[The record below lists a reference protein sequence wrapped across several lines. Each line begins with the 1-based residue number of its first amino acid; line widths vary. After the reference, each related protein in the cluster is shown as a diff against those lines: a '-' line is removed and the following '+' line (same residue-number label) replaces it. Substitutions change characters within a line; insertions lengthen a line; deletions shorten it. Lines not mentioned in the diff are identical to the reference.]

1 MKVLAGGHGAATD
14 RIVDCLELLV
24 LLPSRSQVHTRPRV
38 VCFTSRDGM
47 LLARLHVIATI
58 DADEWHLGRLG
69 VVPALAQVL
78 LLAGAAG
85 VVAAVDYWLHR
96 GVAALA
102 QRVLGVLDSG
112 AWRGV
117 LVMVRM
123 SAVIGAQVRVE
134 VQVRR
139 RQSTL
144 FKVFLLNDRHG
155 PLHPLAYLLRLLKLL
170 IVLSVNVRSR
180 SKGSGRV

>member
-14 RIVDCLELLV
+14 RIVDCLELLM
-24 LLPSRSQVHTRPRV
+24 LLPSRSQVHARPRI
-38 VCFTSRDGM
+38 VCFTGGDGM
-47 LLARLHVIATI
+47 LLARLHIIATV
-58 DADEWHLGRLG
+58 DSDERGLGRLG

-78 LLAGAAG
+78 LVAGAAG
-85 VVAAVDYWLHR
+85 VVAAVDHWLHR

-134 VQVRR
+134 VQMRG

-144 FKVFLLNDRHG
+144 FKVFFLNDCHG
-155 PLHPLAYLLRLLKLL
+155 PLHSLAYLLRLLQLL
-170 IVLSVNVRSR
+170 VVLSVNVGRCG
-180 SKGSGRV
+180 KGTS